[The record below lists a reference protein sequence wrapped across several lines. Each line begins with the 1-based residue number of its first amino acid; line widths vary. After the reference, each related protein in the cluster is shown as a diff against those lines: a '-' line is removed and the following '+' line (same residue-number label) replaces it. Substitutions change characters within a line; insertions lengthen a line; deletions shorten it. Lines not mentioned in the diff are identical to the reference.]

1 MPERAD
7 VVCIGAGIIG
17 LATARSLSRRFSD
30 LDIRVVEAE
39 PRPAVHQTGHNS
51 GVIHSGLYYK
61 PGSLKARNCVGGRK
75 RLIEYCDRH
84 GIPYEI
90 CGKLVIATDPEEIPR
105 LDELERRGRAN
116 GLVGLE
122 RLPSERIAEFEPHAT
137 GVDALWV
144 PETGIVDYK
153 AVARAYAN
161 ELEEGGVP
169 LHLRTRVTGIV
180 PRSDGVVVETTAG
193 DFEAGHAIN
202 CAGLQSDRVA
212 RMAGLDPDVRIV
224 PFRGEYFDIA
234 PERRDLLRG
243 LIYPVPDPR
252 FPFLGVHLTRRVD
265 GSVEAGP
272 NAVLAL
278 KREGYDRGSF
288 DARDTWSSLSY
299 PGFWKMALR
308 FWKVGISEMARSGS
322 RSRFARDLRRF
333 VPDLSDADL
342 MPGGSGIR
350 AQALDRKGNLVDDFA
365 IETSPRMLHVLNAP
379 SPGATASLAIGDTLA
394 DRAAEM
400 FGLGARS

>member
-1 MPERAD
+1 MSARVD

-17 LATARSLSRRFSD
+17 LATARRLAQRGHLR
-30 LDIRVVEAE
+30 IRVVEAE
-39 PRPAVHQTGHNS
+39 PRPALHQTGHNS

-75 RLIEYCDRH
+75 RLIAFCDAK

-90 CGKLVIATDPEEIPR
+90 CGKLVIATDESEIPR

-116 GLVGLE
+116 GLEGLE
-122 RLPSERIAEFEPHAT
+122 RLPPERIPEFEPHAT
-137 GVDALWV
+137 GVDALRV
-144 PETGIVDYK
+144 PETGIVDYRT
-153 AVARAYAN
+153 VALAYAQDLAEAGV
-161 ELEEGGVP
+161 ELD
-169 LHLRTRVTGIV
+169 LDTRVVGIDA
-180 PRSDGVVVETTAG
+180 RSDGVVVRTTRG
-193 DFEAGHAIN
+193 EFEAGHAMN

-212 RMAGLDPDVRIV
+212 RMAGLDPEVRII

-234 PERRDLLRG
+234 PERRHLLRG

-278 KREGYDRGSF
+278 EREGYDRGSF
-288 DARDTWSSLSY
+288 DVRDTWSSLSY
-299 PGFWKMALR
+299 PGFWRMALR
-308 FWKVGISEMARSGS
+308 YWKVGLGEMARSGS
-322 RSRFARDLRRF
+322 RARFARDLRHF
-333 VPDLSDADL
+333 VPELRDADL
-342 MPGGSGIR
+342 IPGGAGIR
-350 AQALDRKGNLVDDFA
+350 AQALDRRGNLVDDFA
-365 IETSPRMLHVLNAP
+365 IQTSPRMLHVLNAP

-394 DRAAEM
+394 DRAAET
-400 FGLGARS
+400 FGL

>member
-1 MPERAD
+1 MPQRAD

-17 LATARSLSRRFSD
+17 LATARSLSRRYRE
-30 LDIRVVEAE
+30 LDILVVEAE

-61 PGSLKARNCVGGRK
+61 PGSLKAQNCVTGRK
-75 RLIEYCDRH
+75 RLIELCERRE
-84 GIPYEI
+84 IPYEI
-90 CGKLVIATDPEEIPR
+90 CGKLVIATDREEIPR
-105 LDELERRGRAN
+105 LDELERRGCAN
-116 GLVGLE
+116 GLSGLE
-122 RLPSERIAEFEPHAT
+122 RLPPERIPEFEPHAT

-153 AVARAYAN
+153 AVANAYAD
-161 ELEEGGVP
+161 ELEDAGVP
-169 LHLRTRVTGIV
+169 LHLRTRVMGIE
-180 PRSDGVVVETTAG
+180 PQPDGVVIQTTAG
-193 DFEAGHAIN
+193 DFEAGHAVN

-234 PERRDLLRG
+234 PERRELLRG

-278 KREGYDRGSF
+278 KREGYARGSF

-299 PGFWKMALR
+299 PGFWKMSLR
-308 FWKVGISEMARSGS
+308 YWKIGLGEMARSGS
-322 RSRFARDLRRF
+322 RTRFARDLRRF
-333 VPDLSDADL
+333 VPAIRDSDLL
-342 MPGGSGIR
+342 PGGAGIR

-394 DRAAEM
+394 DRAAET
-400 FGLGARS
+400 FGL

>member
-1 MPERAD
+1 VPQRAD

-17 LATARSLSRRFSD
+17 LATARSLTRRFSD
-30 LDIRVVEAE
+30 LDILVVEAE

-61 PGSLKARNCVGGRK
+61 PGSLKAKNCVTGRK
-75 RLIEYCDRH
+75 RLIEFCDRH
-84 GIPYEI
+84 EIPYEI

-116 GLVGLE
+116 GLADLE
-122 RLPSERIAEFEPHAT
+122 RLSPERIPEFEPHAV

-153 AVARAYAN
+153 AVANAYAD
-161 ELEEGGVP
+161 ELREAGVP
-169 LHLRTRVTGIV
+169 LHLRTRVTGIE
-180 PRSDGVVVETTAG
+180 PRADGIVVKTTAG

-202 CAGLQSDRVA
+202 CGGLQCDRIA
-212 RMAGLDPDVRIV
+212 AMAGLEPDVRIV

-234 PERRDLLRG
+234 PERRDLLRA

-278 KREGYDRGSF
+278 KREGYERGSF
-288 DARDTWSSLSY
+288 DARDAWSSLSY
-299 PGFWKMALR
+299 PGFWKMSLR
-308 FWKVGISEMARSGS
+308 FWKVGLGEMARSGS
-322 RSRFARDLRRF
+322 RARFARDLRRF
-333 VPDLSDADL
+333 VPGLRDADL

-350 AQALDRKGNLVDDFA
+350 AQALDRQGNLVDDFA

-394 DRAAEM
+394 DRAAET
-400 FGLGARS
+400 FGL

>member
-1 MPERAD
+1 MPQRAD

-17 LATARSLSRRFSD
+17 LATARSLASRYRD
-30 LDIRVVEAE
+30 LDICVVEAE

-61 PGSLKARNCVGGRK
+61 PDSLKARNCVAGRR
-75 RLIEYCDRH
+75 RLIEFCDRH
-84 GIPYEI
+84 QVPYEI
-90 CGKLVIATDPEEIPR
+90 CGKLVIATEPSEVPR
-105 LDELERRGRAN
+105 LDELEQRGRAN
-116 GLVGLE
+116 GLQGLE
-122 RLPSERIAEFEPHAT
+122 RLPPERIQEFEPHAT

-144 PETGIVDYK
+144 PETGIVDYR
-153 AVARAYAN
+153 AVADAYAD
-161 ELEEGGVP
+161 ELEEAGVA
-169 LHLRTRVTGIV
+169 LHLRTRVTGIQ
-180 PRSDGVVVETTAG
+180 PGHDGVVIETTAG
-193 DFEAGHAIN
+193 DFEAGHAVN

-234 PERRDLLRG
+234 PERRELLRA

-278 KREGYDRGSF
+278 KREGYNRGSF
-288 DARDTWSSLSY
+288 DLRDTWSSLSY
-299 PGFWKMALR
+299 SGFWKMALR
-308 FWKVGISEMARSGS
+308 YWKVGIGEMARSGS
-322 RSRFARDLRRF
+322 RARFARDLRRF
-333 VPDLSDADL
+333 VPGIQVSDL
-342 MPGGSGIR
+342 MPGGCGIR
-350 AQALDRKGNLVDDFA
+350 AQALDRKGRLVDDFA

-394 DRAAEM
+394 DLAAEM
-400 FGLGARS
+400 FGL

>member
-1 MPERAD
+1 MPQRAD

-17 LATARSLSRRFSD
+17 LATARSLARRFGQI
-30 LDIRVVEAE
+30 DIHVVEAE

-75 RLIEYCDRH
+75 RLIDYCDRH
-84 GIPYEI
+84 AIPYEI

-116 GLVGLE
+116 GLAGLE
-122 RLPSERIAEFEPHAT
+122 RLPPERIPEFEPHAT

-153 AVARAYAN
+153 AVARAYA
-161 ELEEGGVP
+161 EEVEAAGVS
-169 LHLRTRVTGIV
+169 LHLRTRVTGLA
-180 PRSDGVVVETTAG
+180 PRPDGVVVETTAG
-193 DFEAGHAIN
+193 EFEAGHAIN

-234 PERRDLLRG
+234 PERRHLLRG

-278 KREGYDRGSF
+278 KREGYDRRSF

-322 RSRFARDLRRF
+322 RARFARDLRRF
-333 VPDLSDADL
+333 VLDLRDSDL
-342 MPGGSGIR
+342 MPGGSGVR

-394 DRAAEM
+394 DRAVET
-400 FGLGARS
+400 FGLE

>member
-17 LATARSLSRRFSD
+17 LATARSLARRFED

-75 RLIEYCDRH
+75 RLIDYCGRH

-90 CGKLVIATDPEEIPR
+90 CGKLVIATGPEEIPR

-116 GLVGLE
+116 GLAGLE
-122 RLPSERIAEFEPHAT
+122 RLPPERIPEFEPHAT

-144 PETGIVDYK
+144 PETGIVDFK
-153 AVARAYAN
+153 AVARAYAE
-161 ELEEGGVP
+161 ELEAAGVS
-169 LHLRTRVTGIV
+169 LHLRTRVTGV
-180 PRSDGVVVETTAG
+180 APRPGGVVVETTAG
-193 DFEAGHAIN
+193 EFEAGHAIN

-278 KREGYDRGSF
+278 KREGYDRASF
-288 DARDTWSSLSY
+288 DARDTWSSL
-299 PGFWKMALR
+299 
-308 FWKVGISEMARSGS
+308 RSM
-322 RSRFARDLRRF
+322 RRC
-333 VPDLSDADL
+333 S
-342 MPGGSGIR
+342 S
-350 AQALDRKGNLVDDFA
+350 
-365 IETSPRMLHVLNAP
+365 
-379 SPGATASLAIGDTLA
+379 
-394 DRAAEM
+394 
-400 FGLGARS
+400 

>member
-17 LATARSLSRRFSD
+17 LATARSLASRFGRAR
-30 LDIRVVEAE
+30 IRVVEAE
-39 PRPAVHQTGHNS
+39 ARPAVHQTGHNS
-51 GVIHSGLYYK
+51 GVIHSGLYYR
-61 PGSLKARNCVGGRK
+61 PGSLKARNCVSGRR
-75 RLIEYCDRH
+75 RLIAFCDAH
-84 GIPYEI
+84 GIPCEI
-90 CGKLVIATDPEEIPR
+90 CGKLVIATDRSEIPR

-116 GLVGLE
+116 GLAGLE
-122 RLPSERIAEFEPHAT
+122 RLAPERIPEFEPHAA
-137 GVDALWV
+137 GVDALRV
-144 PETGIVDYK
+144 PETGIVDYR
-153 AVARAYAN
+153 AVAAAYA
-161 ELEEGGVP
+161 EDLASSGVA
-169 LHLRTRVTGIV
+169 LHLRTRVIGIEQR
-180 PRSDGVVVETTAG
+180 PDGVIVATDAG

-212 RMAGLDPDVRIV
+212 RLAGLEPDVRIV

-234 PERRDLLRG
+234 PERRHLLRS

-252 FPFLGVHLTRRVD
+252 FPFLGVHLTRRID

-278 KREGYDRGSF
+278 RREGYDRGSF

-299 PGFWKMALR
+299 PGFWKMAR
-308 FWKVGISEMARSGS
+308 RYWRVGIGEMARSGS
-322 RSRFARDLRRF
+322 RARFARDLRRF
-333 VPDLSDADL
+333 VPDLRDTDL
-342 MPGGSGIR
+342 QPGGSGIR
-350 AQALDRKGNLVDDFA
+350 AQAVDRRGNLVDDFA
-365 IETSPRMLHVLNAP
+365 IAASPRMLHVLNAP

-400 FGLGARS
+400 FGL

>member
-1 MPERAD
+1 MA
-7 VVCIGAGIIG
+7 GAY
-17 LATARSLSRRFSD
+17 A
-30 LDIRVVEAE
+30 
-39 PRPAVHQTGHNS
+39 
-51 GVIHSGLYYK
+51 
-61 PGSLKARNCVGGRK
+61 
-75 RLIEYCDRH
+75 
-84 GIPYEI
+84 
-90 CGKLVIATDPEEIPR
+90 
-105 LDELERRGRAN
+105 DELEA
-116 GLVGLE
+116 
-122 RLPSERIAEFEPHAT
+122 A
-137 GVDALWV
+137 
-144 PETGIVDYK
+144 
-153 AVARAYAN
+153 
-161 ELEEGGVP
+161 GVP
-169 LHLRTRVTGIV
+169 LHLRTRVTGIQ
-180 PRSDGVVVETTAG
+180 PRADGIVVETTAG

-234 PERRDLLRG
+234 PERRNLLRG

-333 VPDLSDADL
+333 VPGLRDSDL

-394 DRAAEM
+394 DRAAET
-400 FGLGARS
+400 FGL

>member
-1 MPERAD
+1 MPQRAD

-17 LATARSLSRRFSD
+17 LATARSLARRYRE
-30 LDIRVVEAE
+30 LDILVVEAE

-61 PGSLKARNCVGGRK
+61 PGSLKAKNCVTGRR
-75 RLIEYCDRH
+75 RLIEFCDRRD
-84 GIPYEI
+84 IPYEI
-90 CGKLVIATDPEEIPR
+90 CGKLVIATDREEIPR

-116 GLVGLE
+116 GLAGLE
-122 RLPSERIAEFEPHAT
+122 RVPPERIPEFEPHAT

-153 AVARAYAN
+153 AVANAYAD
-161 ELEEGGVP
+161 ELEDAGVP
-169 LHLRTRVTGIV
+169 LHLRTRVMGIE
-180 PRSDGVVVETTAG
+180 PRCDGVVIQTTAG
-193 DFEAGHAIN
+193 AFEAGHAVN

-212 RMAGLDPDVRIV
+212 RMAGHDPDVRIV

-234 PERRDLLRG
+234 PERRELLRG

-278 KREGYDRGSF
+278 KREGYARGSF

-299 PGFWKMALR
+299 PGFWKMSLR
-308 FWKVGISEMARSGS
+308 YWKVGIGEMARSGS
-322 RSRFARDLRRF
+322 RTRFARDLRRF
-333 VPDLSDADL
+333 VPDIRESDL
-342 MPGGSGIR
+342 MPGGAGIR

-394 DRAAEM
+394 DRAAET
-400 FGLGARS
+400 FGL